1 MARADTSV
9 PQADGESMTSEQPTS
24 LCGQTALVAGATRG
38 CGRGIAIELGAR
50 GATVYCTG
58 RTTRSHRSPMNRPE
72 TIEGTA
78 ELVDAAGGQGIA
90 VQVDHTESAQVQRLV
105 DRIRQEQ
112 DGRLDI
118 LVNDIWG
125 GEDIIVWG
133 RRFWEQSLEDGLI
146 LLRQAIHSHIITSHY
161 ALPLMIERG
170 TGLIVEV
177 TDGNT
182 LRYRGQL
189 YYDLVKTTVMRLALA
204 FAHELR
210 AHDEESRITALAI
223 TPGYL
228 RSEWMLDHFGVTE
241 ETWRE
246 AIEQDVD
253 FAVSET
259 PRFLGRVVAALA
271 ADARVQRY
279 AGQALTSWDMARVY
293 EIDDVDGRR
302 PDWGAHNPVN

>member
-1 MARADTSV
+1 
-9 PQADGESMTSEQPTS
+9 MTNAQPKP
-24 LCGQTALVAGATRG
+24 LRGQVALVAGATRG
-38 CGRGIAIELGAR
+38 CGRGIAVELGAA

-58 RTTRSHRSPMNRPE
+58 RTTRTHRSPMNRPE
-72 TIEGTA
+72 TIEETA
-78 ELVDAAGGQGIA
+78 ELVDAAGGSGIA
-90 VQVDHTESAQVQRLV
+90 VRVDHTEPAQVQRLF

-125 GEDIIVWG
+125 GEDMVAWG
-133 RRFWEQSLEDGLI
+133 RRFWEQSLEDGLF

-161 ALPLMIERG
+161 GLPLMLENG
-170 TGLIVEV
+170 TGLVVEI

-189 YYDLVKTTVMRLALA
+189 YYDLVKTSAMRLALA
-204 FAHELR
+204 FDHELR
-210 AHDEESRITALAI
+210 EHNDENGITALAV
-223 TPGYL
+223 TPGFL

-241 ETWRE
+241 ATWRD
-246 AIEQDVD
+246 AIDQDPD

-271 ADARVQRY
+271 ADPRVMRF
-279 AGQALTSWDMARVY
+279 AGKSLTSWDLAKVY
-293 EIDDVDGRR
+293 GVRDVDGRQ
-302 PDWGAHNPVN
+302 PDWGAHTPVN

>member
-1 MARADTSV
+1 
-9 PQADGESMTSEQPTS
+9 MTNAQPKP
-24 LCGQTALVAGATRG
+24 LRGQVALVAGANRG
-38 CGRGIAIELGAR
+38 CGRGIAVELGAA

-58 RTTRSHRSPMNRPE
+58 RTTRTHRSPMNRPE
-72 TIEGTA
+72 TIEETA
-78 ELVDAAGGQGIA
+78 ELVDAAGGSGIA
-90 VQVDHTESAQVQRLV
+90 VRVDHTEPAQVRRLF

-125 GEDIIVWG
+125 GEDMVAWG
-133 RRFWEQSLEDGLI
+133 RRFWEQSLEDGLF

-161 ALPLMIERG
+161 GLPLMLENG
-170 TGLIVEV
+170 TGLVVEI

-189 YYDLVKTTVMRLALA
+189 YYDLVKTSAMRLALA
-204 FAHELR
+204 FDHELR
-210 AHDEESRITALAI
+210 EHNDENGITALAV
-223 TPGYL
+223 TPGFL

-241 ETWRE
+241 ATWRD
-246 AIEQDVD
+246 AIDQDPD

-271 ADARVQRY
+271 ADPRVMRF
-279 AGQALTSWDMARVY
+279 AGKSLTSWDLAKVY
-293 EIDDVDGRR
+293 GVRDVGGRQ
-302 PDWGAHNPVN
+302 PDWGAHTPVN

>member
-1 MARADTSV
+1 
-9 PQADGESMTSEQPTS
+9 MTNAQPKP
-24 LCGQTALVAGATRG
+24 LRGQVALVAGATRG
-38 CGRGIAIELGAR
+38 CGRGIAVELGVA

-58 RTTRSHRSPMNRPE
+58 RTTRTHRSPMNRPE
-72 TIEGTA
+72 TIEETA
-78 ELVDAAGGQGIA
+78 ELVDAAGGSGIA
-90 VQVDHTESAQVQRLV
+90 VRVDHTEPAQVRRLF

-125 GEDIIVWG
+125 GEDMVAWG
-133 RRFWEQSLEDGLI
+133 RRFWEQSLEDGLF

-161 ALPLMIERG
+161 GLPLMLENG
-170 TGLIVEV
+170 TGLVVEI

-189 YYDLVKTTVMRLALA
+189 YYDLVKTSAMRLALA
-204 FAHELR
+204 FDHELR
-210 AHDEESRITALAI
+210 EHNDENGITALAV
-223 TPGYL
+223 TPGFL

-241 ETWRE
+241 ATWRD
-246 AIEQDVD
+246 AIDQDPD

-271 ADARVQRY
+271 ADPRVMRF
-279 AGQALTSWDMARVY
+279 AGKSLTSWDLAKVY
-293 EIDDVDGRR
+293 GVRDVDGRQ
-302 PDWGAHNPVN
+302 PDWGAHTPVN